1 MEYKDQTKG
10 QLINELKELRER
22 LSGLE
27 ETTDEPTGLYNKEYF
42 LDLAECEFI
51 RSRRFQRPLSV
62 ILVSIKDFEK
72 IKSEYDEQV
81 VTQILIQ
88 VADRCKLRIRDLD
101 YFGRYDENKFILLL
115 PEADKSAIQKVA
127 ERLCT
132 AVIDSPITI
141 ESKELHNITLCLGGV
156 EIAET
161 YTSLE
166 EFLNKAEEAL
176 ISAEQEGGD
185 SHIVIR

>member
-27 ETTDEPTGLYNKEYF
+27 QTTDELTGLYNREYF

-62 ILVSIKDFEK
+62 ILITIKDFDLV
-72 IKSEYDEQV
+72 KSEKGEEIANQV
-81 VTQILIQ
+81 LVE
-88 VADRCKLRIRDLD
+88 VVNRCKLRIRDLD
-101 YFGRYDENKFILLL
+101 YFGRYDEDKFILLL
-115 PEADKSAIQKVA
+115 PEADKSAIQKVG
-127 ERLCT
+127 ERLGS
-132 AVIDSPITI
+132 AISDSPISI
-141 ESKELHNITLCLGGV
+141 GSESLDVTLCLGGV

-161 YTSLE
+161 YTVLE
-166 EFLNKAEEAL
+166 ELLSKAEEAL
-176 ISAEQEGGD
+176 LSAEKED
-185 SHIVIR
+185 SESNIVIK

>member
-27 ETTDEPTGLYNKEYF
+27 QTTDKLTGLYNREYF

-62 ILVSIKDFEK
+62 ILITIKNFDMIKFEH
-72 IKSEYDEQV
+72 DEKVVNQV
-81 VTQILIQ
+81 LLE
-88 VADRCKLRIRDLD
+88 VANRCKLRVRDLD
-101 YFGRYDENKFILLL
+101 YFGRYDEDKFILLL

-127 ERLCT
+127 ERLES
-132 AVIDSPITI
+132 AVSDSPVST
-141 ESKELHNITLCLGGV
+141 EKGKLDVSLCQGGV
-156 EIAET
+156 ETAET
-161 YTSLE
+161 YTVLE
-166 EFLNKAEEAL
+166 EFLSKAEEAL
-176 ISAEQEGGD
+176 LSAEQEG
-185 SHIVIR
+185 SESNIVIK